1 MKEFKSRKIINLNAE
16 EMNPIKGGEDS
27 VSVVVTSSEPCIIL
41 TITVTHELTLW
52 NSPQQGM
59 DEVVGVTNN

>member
-1 MKEFKSRKIINLNAE
+1 MKEFRSRKIINLNAE
-16 EMNPIKGGEDS
+16 EMNPIKGGEAS
-27 VSVVVTSSEPCIIL
+27 VSVVTSSEPCMIIV
-41 TITVTHELTLW
+41 ITLTHELTLW

>member
-41 TITVTHELTLW
+41 TITVTHELTL
-52 NSPQQGM
+52 
-59 DEVVGVTNN
+59 

>member
-16 EMNPIKGGEDS
+16 EMNPIKGGEAS
-27 VSVVVTSSEPCIIL
+27 VSVETSSEPCMIIV
-41 TITVTHELTLW
+41 ITLTHELTLW